1 MKRAGSNSGGRAGA
15 SSRGRAG
22 ASSRGRAG
30 ASSRGR
36 AGAQSAGFTL
46 LEVLVAVA
54 ILGLALS
61 SIFSSEAGA
70 IKVANRARRTSYAT
84 VLARCKLGEI
94 EEKVMKD
101 GLPAVSASDTD
112 ECCDGAEIEGFTCD
126 WSIERI
132 VLPDQGEQEGGVLDE
147 AAGGAAGGGDP
158 LNGQSLES
166 MMSGGG
172 AAMGGL
178 SEMAMSYT
186 YPVLKSTI
194 EEQVRRVTVTVRW
207 QEGSREHSFDVV
219 QYLVADAAVAAGT
232 QDAIDQLINGPPP
245 GQQ

>member
-1 MKRAGSNSGGRAGA
+1 MRAPRRAKRSATRA
-15 SSRGRAG
+15 SLRSL
-22 ASSRGRAG
+22 
-30 ASSRGR
+30 
-36 AGAQSAGFTL
+36 GFTL

-61 SIFSSEAGA
+61 SIFASEAGA

-94 EEKVMKD
+94 EEKVMKE

-112 ECCDGAEIEGFTCD
+112 ECCDGAEIEGFACD

-132 VLPDQGEQEGGVLDE
+132 VLPDSTEQEGGTLEDG
-147 AAGGAAGGGDP
+147 APGAAGGEDP
-158 LNGQSLES
+158 LGGQSIES

-172 AAMGGL
+172 ASMGGL
-178 SEMAMSYT
+178 AEMAMSYT

-207 QEGSREHSFDVV
+207 QEGTQRKSFDVV
-219 QYLVADAAVAAGT
+219 QYLVADASMIAGT
-232 QDAIDQLINGPPP
+232 QDAIDNLINGPPP
-245 GQQ
+245 GGH

>member
-1 MKRAGSNSGGRAGA
+1 VAA
-15 SSRGRAG
+15 SSHRDAPRRRAF
-22 ASSRGRAG
+22 SRNL
-30 ASSRGR
+30 
-36 AGAQSAGFTL
+36 GFTL

-94 EEKVMKD
+94 EERVMKD
-101 GLPAVSASDTD
+101 GLPAISASDTD
-112 ECCDGAEIEGFTCD
+112 ECCEDAEIEGYTCE
-126 WSIERI
+126 WEIERI
-132 VLPDQGEQEGGVLDE
+132 VLPDQGDEEGGVLDE
-147 AAGGAAGGGDP
+147 AEGEGDP
-158 LNGQSLES
+158 LGGQSLES

-172 AAMGGL
+172 AAMGGM

-194 EEQVRRVTVTVRW
+194 EEQVRRVTVSVHW
-207 QEGSREHSFDVV
+207 QEGAREQSFDVV
-219 QYLVADAAVAAGT
+219 QFLVADAPIAAGT
-232 QDAIDQLINGPPP
+232 QDAIDNALNGVPPP
-245 GQQ
+245 

>member
-1 MKRAGSNSGGRAGA
+1 MHVPPSALLQSRRAH
-15 SSRGRAG
+15 SR
-22 ASSRGRAG
+22 SL
-30 ASSRGR
+30 
-36 AGAQSAGFTL
+36 GFTL

-70 IKVANRARRTSYAT
+70 IKVGNRARRTSYAT

-94 EEKVMKD
+94 EEKVMKE

-112 ECCDGAEIEGFTCD
+112 ECCEGAEIEGFACD

-132 VLPDQGEQEGGVLDE
+132 VLPDQTEQEGGVLDD
-147 AAGGAAGGGDP
+147 AAGSNGAAADP

-166 MMSGGG
+166 MMSSGG
-172 AAMGGL
+172 ASMGGL

-194 EEQVRRVTVTVRW
+194 EEQVRRVNVTVRW
-207 QEGSREHSFDVV
+207 QEGSRRHSFDVV
-219 QYLVADAAVAAGT
+219 QYLVADASMVAGT
-232 QDAIDQLINGPPP
+232 QDAIDRLINGPAT
-245 GQQ
+245 GN